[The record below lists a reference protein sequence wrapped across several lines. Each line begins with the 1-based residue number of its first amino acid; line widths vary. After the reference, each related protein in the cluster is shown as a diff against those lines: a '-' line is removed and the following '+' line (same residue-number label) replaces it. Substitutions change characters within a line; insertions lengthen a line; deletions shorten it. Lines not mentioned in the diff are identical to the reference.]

1 MFNKL
6 SLLILV
12 TVQFVISLLSGK
24 LVSSTKDKT
33 VSLPS
38 VDFAPDIELGTKRT
52 VIVTEGYSDYRSIL
66 STGTNMQSKFLI
78 AIDLCPCN
86 FYMKNL
92 LEKCFEACF
101 FVIFEHRK
109 LLICTNIHFIITP
122 LKRRFFR

>member
-52 VIVTEGYSDYRSIL
+52 V
-66 STGTNMQSKFLI
+66 
-78 AIDLCPCN
+78 
-86 FYMKNL
+86 
-92 LEKCFEACF
+92 
-101 FVIFEHRK
+101 
-109 LLICTNIHFIITP
+109 
-122 LKRRFFR
+122 